1 LPGRPPGRDGGRVAV
16 TRTTTAPQ
24 TAAARVADPGRRAA
38 TGGGVLRTVLESGPL
53 ARSTIARITGLS
65 PASVTG
71 HCADLVRLGLL
82 CERAEQVRS
91 NGAGRPHVPVDI
103 DVAKH
108 LVAAAHVS
116 VPTTMTALLD
126 LRGRVLARCV
136 TPHVSTDP
144 DAVLTAAAES
154 IRALCRAYGGD
165 ARPLGIGVATGGWV
179 DPVAG
184 TVVEHIR
191 LGWSGV
197 PVRERLGDL
206 TGLPVRVDGHSR
218 ALLHAEVLLGRARH
232 VGSVLHVYAG
242 NVVDAAFAFRGE
254 PHPGSRAQAGAIAH
268 LPVPGSREPCSCGR
282 VGCLEATVSELTLAR
297 RAHDRGIVAAA
308 EFPLLFEAARAGE
321 PAAVALLDE
330 RARHLG
336 AAVALL
342 MDALAP
348 ELTIVTDSVLPFLPS
363 ALAALRESAA
373 RGTHTDIDVDSALI
387 STGFPGAVQ
396 ETAAGA
402 VLLDAL
408 YRDPFGL
415 AEPGINS
422 EGCNV
427 DTPVRPR

>member
-1 LPGRPPGRDGGRVAV
+1 LPGRSPGRAGGRAAV

-38 TGGGVLRTVLESGPL
+38 SGGAVLRTVLESGPL
-53 ARSTIARITGLS
+53 ARSTVARITGLS

-82 CERAEQVRS
+82 RERAEQVRS
-91 NGAGRPHVPVDI
+91 NGAGRPHVPVEI
-103 DVAKH
+103 DVTRH
-108 LVAAAHVS
+108 LVAAAHIS
-116 VPTTMTALLD
+116 VPTTTTALLD
-126 LRGRVLARCV
+126 LRGRVLARRV

-144 DAVLTAAAES
+144 DAILGAAAES
-154 IRALCRAYGGD
+154 IRALCRLHGCD

-179 DPVAG
+179 DPVTG
-184 TVVEHIR
+184 TVVEHVR

-197 PVRERLGDL
+197 PVRERLGAL

-218 ALLHAEVLLGRARH
+218 ALLHAEMLLGRARH
-232 VGSVLHVYAG
+232 AGSVLHVYAG

-254 PHPGSRAQAGAIAH
+254 PHSGSRAQAGAIAH

-282 VGCLEATVSELTLAR
+282 AGCLEATVSELTLAR
-297 RAHDRGIVAAA
+297 HAQEGGIVAQAQ
-308 EFPLLFEAARAGE
+308 FRLLFEAARAGDR
-321 PAAVALLDE
+321 AAIALLDE

-336 AAVALL
+336 TAVALL
-342 MDALAP
+342 LDALAP

-363 ALAALRESAA
+363 ALAVLRESAA
-373 RGTHTDIDVDSALI
+373 NSAHTDIDIDSALM
-387 STGFPGAVQ
+387 STGFPGAVL

-408 YRDPFGL
+408 YRDPFAL
-415 AEPGINS
+415 ADPGINS
-422 EGCNV
+422 EDCNV